1 MESYVLS
8 ITKQALYLILI
19 LSAAP
24 VLVAL
29 MVGLTVSIV
38 QATTQV
44 QEQTLTFV
52 PKLVAM
58 VLTLA
63 FAGPWMMNYIV
74 TFIRGILEQS
84 PDIVRG

>member
-1 MESYVLS
+1 MEGYVLS

-74 TFIRGILEQS
+74 TFIRGILEQF